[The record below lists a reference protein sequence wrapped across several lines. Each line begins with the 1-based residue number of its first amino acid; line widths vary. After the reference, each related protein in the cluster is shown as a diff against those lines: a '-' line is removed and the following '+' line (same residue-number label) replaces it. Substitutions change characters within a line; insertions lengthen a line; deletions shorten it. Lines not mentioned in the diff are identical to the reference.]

1 MESEVLFLLWESS
14 PRIEGCAQTCWL
26 CLWLLLVLQVRSLPS
41 PGGINLGSKW
51 SWRSGSAIPPL
62 EGLGT
67 VHAVCPQHILGEKS
81 AFLAFQDC
89 GWVQS
94 SPMAIMG
101 ALLESQQVF
110 CFCSSAPICT
120 PSSLFPLWLTVLV
133 GQQHPKTACLGEQGC
148 MSKL

>member
-41 PGGINLGSKW
+41 PGLAGVGSIWEANGAGDQVLPFLPWKGLEPCMQCVLST
-51 SWRSGSAIPPL
+51 SW
-62 EGLGT
+62 
-67 VHAVCPQHILGEKS
+67 EKS
-81 AFLAFQDC
+81 LLFLAFQDC

-133 GQQHPKTACLGEQGC
+133 EQQHPKTACLGE
-148 MSKL
+148 

>member
-1 MESEVLFLLWESS
+1 MGILTLHRGVCPNLLAV
-14 PRIEGCAQTCWL
+14 PVAVACAPGKEPAKPWPC
-26 CLWLLLVLQVRSLPS
+26 R
-41 PGGINLGSKW
+41 GGINLGSKW

-67 VHAVCPQHILGEKS
+67 VHAVCPQHILVEKS

-101 ALLESQQVF
+101 ALLEGQQVF

-133 GQQHPKTACLGEQGC
+133 GQQHPKTACLGERGC